1 MNMKFNKIA
10 FSIIAISLSVVDISC
25 MEGQWICKKTI
36 ILPNKVSCVS
46 LDENVKKVAFV
57 LPGEMDIQSLQSEE
71 IQRVSVKASYISFD
85 NSSNHLAF
93 VIKDNNL
100 KIIDLTNKV
109 ITEALPQTI
118 GENYTAIKCINGR
131 ECWVGSDKG
140 NLWHVKV
147 DQYPVLLRHYNIT
160 DYPSDPT
167 CSVVACGEKKNLY
180 ATLMI
185 DALGG
190 NWMFAGDIKD
200 MKEGWADGNMYQPT
214 DVCFNKDGSLVAF
227 ASGSI
232 VLVYVTAILEK
243 SNQVRHENSMAHNDT
258 IKKGLEGLYKA
269 CINYPINAIVK
280 KVVFSDNNQQIFAGL
295 SDEKVY
301 CSEVNTDAKPAAIV
315 NFGEAIASLAFND
328 VVLAVAGF
336 KKVCLYSQQ

>member
-1 MNMKFNKIA
+1 MNMKFNKIV

-46 LDENVKKVAFV
+46 LDENVKKV
-57 LPGEMDIQSLQSEE
+57 
-71 IQRVSVKASYISFD
+71 
-85 NSSNHLAF
+85 
-93 VIKDNNL
+93 
-100 KIIDLTNKV
+100 
-109 ITEALPQTI
+109 
-118 GENYTAIKCINGR
+118 
-131 ECWVGSDKG
+131 
-140 NLWHVKV
+140 
-147 DQYPVLLRHYNIT
+147 DQYTVLLRHYNIT

-167 CSVVACGEKKNLY
+167 CSVVACGEKNNLY

-258 IKKGLEGLYKA
+258 IKKGLEGL
-269 CINYPINAIVK
+269 
-280 KVVFSDNNQQIFAGL
+280 
-295 SDEKVY
+295 
-301 CSEVNTDAKPAAIV
+301 
-315 NFGEAIASLAFND
+315 
-328 VVLAVAGF
+328 
-336 KKVCLYSQQ
+336 